1 MYLRSFDYRRTN
13 FCLSVQI
20 VECGAKSV
28 NGKNKEEVFFYSHLF
43 APSLRSETLEQ
54 ARFQWF
60 DYDTIGT
67 WDTVLWTNT
76 LNDECAVMIT
86 YLLKQQLR

>member
-43 APSLRSETLEQ
+43 APSSRLDFSGSIM
-54 ARFQWF
+54 
-60 DYDTIGT
+60 TILAHGT
-67 WDTVLWTNT
+67 PFFGQ
-76 LNDECAVMIT
+76 IP
-86 YLLKQQLR
+86 